1 MKEQIE
7 ISWRNVDKP
16 VNDYPAQIRDLNL
29 RASKIPRII
38 IEAQLPTR
46 LNLIALEYT

>member
-1 MKEQIE
+1 MKEQIV
-7 ISWRNVDKP
+7 ISWKNIDRP
-16 VNDYPAQIRDLNL
+16 VNDLPAQIRDLNL
-29 RASKIPRII
+29 RASKIPRVI

>member
-7 ISWRNVDKP
+7 ISWRNIVKP

-29 RASKIPRII
+29 RADQIPRII
-38 IEAQLPTR
+38 IAAKFPTK
-46 LNLIALEYT
+46 LELLALEYT